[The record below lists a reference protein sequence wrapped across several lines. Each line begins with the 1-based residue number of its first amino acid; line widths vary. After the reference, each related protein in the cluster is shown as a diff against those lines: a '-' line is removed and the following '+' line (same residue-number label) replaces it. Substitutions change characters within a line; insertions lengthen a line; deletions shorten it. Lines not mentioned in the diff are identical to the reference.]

1 MKDWQKIA
9 ESRTGIDLEMD
20 KALLWEQGE
29 IRAVV
34 LNQKVSAYD
43 LGNWELY
50 VHVDDVSDALDLIK
64 K

>member
-1 MKDWQKIA
+1 
-9 ESRTGIDLEMD
+9 MD
-20 KALLWEQGE
+20 KALLWEQAE

-50 VHVDDVSDALDLIK
+50 VHVEDEVEARTLVVK
-64 K
+64 

>member
-1 MKDWQKIA
+1 
-9 ESRTGIDLEMD
+9 MD
-20 KALLWEQGE
+20 KALLWEQAE

-50 VHVDDVSDALDLIK
+50 VHVDDVSEARTLLTN
-64 K
+64 

>member
-9 ESRTGIDLEMD
+9 ESHTGIDLEMD
-20 KALLWEQGE
+20 KALLWEQAE

-50 VHVDDVSDALDLIK
+50 VHVDDVSEALDLIK

>member
-1 MKDWQKIA
+1 MKDWVKIA

-20 KALLWEQGE
+20 KVLLWEQAE

-34 LNQKVSAYD
+34 LNQKVSGYD

-50 VHVDDVSDALDLIK
+50 VHVEDEVEARTLVVK
-64 K
+64 